1 MSCPSCG
8 AELKGGTP
16 HCAVCDALIAPPMEG
31 ALAPKPA
38 PLRELPGV
46 RKKEKT
52 WRDEV
57 NERVRTRRKKREEET
72 GLPLFDQV
80 LETASSELPPGASPS
95 SPAPK
100 APSSPLPR
108 EAGRLEDVVIAD
120 TIEEAVADLPLRH
133 GAREASGLETPEP
146 IGLDET
152 EPEVAPPPVLVSRPR
167 RDTPA
172 TLPLPEPARE
182 RASPLVDDAPSS
194 ADEEWRLEL
203 SPPVPEALPL
213 ERPARFAERVRAGAV
228 DLALLSL
235 LGFVVVYFASRAAR
249 VPLVGLLPAWP
260 WLLGYLAFL
269 GIAYATYFTGTT
281 GQTLGKML
289 FDLRVVDTA
298 GQPPGYLR
306 AMFRSA
312 LGALSVGAA
321 GLGVLPI
328 AFDPA
333 RRALHDRAFGTRVVR
348 G

>member
-8 AELKGGTP
+8 AVWKAGTS
-16 HCAVCDALIAPPMEG
+16 HCAVCDAPIAPPTEG

-38 PLRELPGV
+38 PLRELPGT

-80 LETASSELPPGASPS
+80 LETTTAQPPAAPASSSAATPPPPGAR
-95 SPAPK
+95 
-100 APSSPLPR
+100 PR
-108 EAGRLEDVVIAD
+108 EEGRLGDAVIAA
-120 TIEEAVADLPLRH
+120 TVEEPVADLPLRH
-133 GAREASGLETPEP
+133 GPREDFGLANDGRALLAEPEP
-146 IGLDET
+146 ASES
-152 EPEVAPPPVLVSRPR
+152 PPPSVVLARHGR
-167 RDTPA
+167 PA
-172 TLPLPEPARE
+172 TLPPSERARE
-182 RASPLVDDAPSS
+182 DALLDGDAPSS
-194 ADEEWRLEL
+194 AEEEWRLEL
-203 SPPVPEALPL
+203 SPPAPEAQPV
-213 ERPARFAERVRAGAV
+213 ERPALFGERARAGAV
-228 DLALLSL
+228 DLSLLSL
-235 LGFVVVYFASRAAR
+235 LGLVVVYFASRAAR
-249 VPLVGLLPAWP
+249 VSLLGLLPAWP

-269 GIAYATYFTGTT
+269 GLAYATYFTGTT

-306 AMFRSA
+306 AMLRSA
-312 LGALSVGAA
+312 LGALSVAA
-321 GLGVLPI
+321 VGLGVLPI

-333 RRALHDRAFGTRVVR
+333 RRALHDRAFRTRVIR